1 MNNTY
6 YPTIACALVSLR
18 PGADFSVVGNTYS
31 GIYWL
36 SEDQSI
42 PTEDEV
48 NAEIL
53 VLAQQWEN
61 KQYQRDRKPA
71 YPSIEDQLDLLYHQG
86 YDGWKAKILEIKN
99 QYPKPTVGVSTT

>member
-1 MNNTY
+1 MNNTD
-6 YPTIACALVSLR
+6 YPTIVDALVSLR
-18 PGADFSVVGNTYS
+18 SDASFAIAEYTYS
-31 GIYWL
+31 GINWL

-99 QYPKPTVGVSTT
+99 QYPKPTVGVATT

>member
-18 PGADFSVVGNTYS
+18 PGADFGVVGNTYS
-31 GIYWL
+31 GIDWL

-61 KQYQRDRKPA
+61 KHA
-71 YPSIEDQLDLLYHQG
+71 YPSIEDQLDFLYHQG